1 MANWNGAART
11 NYFICTDKN
20 ALARSLEPFDLI
32 ISEGASDNAG
42 KAGKVCLLSA
52 NEFGG
57 WPRAGYIYGE
67 KGDIDFDM
75 DVHVMPYVCEGEVVV
90 VMEAGA
96 EKLRYVS
103 GLAEARIRKGNKVK
117 VCAIHLND
125 IYDLAARRFGVNKK
139 KITIAEY

>member
-11 NYFICTDKN
+11 NYFVCTDKN
-20 ALARSLEPFDLI
+20 VLARSLEPFDII

-42 KAGKVCLLSA
+42 KVCLLSTD
-52 NEFGG
+52 ESGG
-57 WPRAGYIYGE
+57 WPGTGYIDGE

-90 VMEAGA
+90 AMEAGA

-103 GLAEARIRKGNKVK
+103 GLAEARIRKGDEVK

-125 IYDLAARRFGVNKK
+125 IYDLAARHFGVDKK
-139 KITIAEY
+139 NITIAEY